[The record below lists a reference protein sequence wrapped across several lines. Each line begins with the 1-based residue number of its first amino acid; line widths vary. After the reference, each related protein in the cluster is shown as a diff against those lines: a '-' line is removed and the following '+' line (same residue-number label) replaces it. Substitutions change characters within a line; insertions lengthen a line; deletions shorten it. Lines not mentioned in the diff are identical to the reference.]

1 MSKDL
6 VINSRLEEI
15 FIALLENGKLL
26 ELHKEVA
33 NKYFCV
39 GDLYIGKVRKI
50 SKSLNAA
57 FINIGGLKDAFLHYQ
72 DLGINIK
79 CFINLISS
87 TKKLNHQFNSNLELY
102 KCENINKN
110 GNIND
115 VLKIGQKILVQI
127 TKEPIS
133 NKGPRLTSEI
143 SIAGRYLILIPFL
156 KKISI
161 SHRIKD
167 TLERERLINIIEKI
181 KPKNFGIIIRTVS
194 QNKKFEILES
204 DLIYLIKKWNF
215 VINNIFKKLPPFKIL
230 SENKK
235 VSCILRDTFDSN
247 FTSIICDDKS
257 LYNDISSYIYSI
269 DPKKNNIVKYYNSK
283 IPIFEKYG
291 IEKQIKTYLG
301 KNIPF
306 GKGSYLII
314 EHTEAFHVIDVNSG
328 IAQNNI
334 NNNSVLEINI
344 LAANE
349 IARQIRLRDMGGIIV
364 IDFIDMNSSED
375 KKYLYDHFKKIMEK
389 DRVKHKILPPSK
401 FGLVQMTRQ
410 RVKPEIKIIT
420 NEPNPNNLTNEIS
433 SPISHIYHI
442 ELILESIIKNKN
454 HKKIYLHTHPFITA
468 YLKAG
473 FFSIRLKWV
482 IRYKKWIFII
492 PRHSFRYL
500 EYLITDEKNQILY
513 SYKN

>member
-6 VINSRLEEI
+6 VINSRLEYT
-15 FIALLENGKLL
+15 FIALLDNGILL
-26 ELHKEVA
+26 ELHKEVY
-33 NKYFCV
+33 NKSFCV
-39 GDLYIGKVRKI
+39 GNIYIGKVKKI

-57 FINIGGLKDAFLHYQ
+57 FINIGGLKDAFLHYK
-72 DLGINIK
+72 DLGINITD
-79 CFINLISS
+79 FINLISND
-87 TKKLNHQFNSNLELY
+87 KIDSNLESVQY
-102 KCENINKN
+102 DKN
-110 GNIND
+110 GNINEI
-115 VLKIGQKILVQI
+115 LKVGQKILVQI

-143 SIAGRYLILIPFL
+143 SIAGRYLVLIPFN

-161 SHRIKD
+161 SHKIKN
-167 TLERERLINIIEKI
+167 TVERNRLIKIIEKI

-194 QNKKFEILES
+194 ENKKFEILKS
-204 DLIYLIKKWNF
+204 DLIYLIKKWNYA
-215 VINNIFKKLPPFKIL
+215 INNVLKQSAPFKIF

-235 VSCILRDTFDSN
+235 VSCILRDTFDN
-247 FTSIICDDKS
+247 DFRTIISDDLS
-257 LYNDISSYIYSI
+257 LFKDISSYIYSI

-291 IEKQIKTYLG
+291 IEKQIKTSLG

-306 GKGSYLII
+306 ARGAYLII

-328 IAQNNI
+328 ITEKTI

-364 IDFIDMNSSED
+364 IDFIDMNLSED
-375 KKYLYDHFKKIMEK
+375 NKYLYDHFKKIMEK

-401 FGLVQMTRQ
+401 FGLVEMTRQ

-420 NEPNPNNLTNEIS
+420 NEPNPNRYNNEIS
-433 SPISHIYHI
+433 SPISHIYQI
-442 ELILESIIKNKN
+442 ELILESIIKN

-468 YLKAG
+468 YLKYG
-473 FFSIRLKWV
+473 FFSIRFKWF

-500 EYLITDEKNQILY
+500 EYLITDDKNQILY
-513 SYKN
+513 SYRN